1 MRNARDDL
9 DLIVDKFAQQ
19 IVIASGE
26 ELNATHLTDAGGYL
40 RRTPQ
45 VRRVDEH
52 LQALEIIVKKD
63 VNIYW
68 IKNFT
73 YKEYLERLDECFT
86 DEYTYITQ
94 EEYDLVSKVVKEIGD
109 LEEIKGDDTN
119 G

>member
-1 MRNARDDL
+1 MKARDELKDL
-9 DLIVDKFAQQ
+9 HKMAYDNIPLKDTRYR
-19 IVIASGE
+19 VI
-26 ELNATHLTDAGGYL
+26 
-40 RRTPQ
+40 
-45 VRRVDEH
+45 DEH